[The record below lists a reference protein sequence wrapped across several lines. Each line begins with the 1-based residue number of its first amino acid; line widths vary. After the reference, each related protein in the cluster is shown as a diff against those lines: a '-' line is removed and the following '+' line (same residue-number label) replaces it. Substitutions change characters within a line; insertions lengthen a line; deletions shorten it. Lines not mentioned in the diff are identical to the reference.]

1 MITAMSPLPYRVPTS
16 WMPSSVRKVTDVPG
30 TEVAVEILVEVGVMV
45 GVEGLSVA
53 VGVAMGTMF
62 LSQPLTRTSKAIKN
76 TIDRLNSIL
85 TRFEL
90 KHQANNVCSSK

>member
-1 MITAMSPLPYRVPTS
+1 MITAMSPLPYWVPAS

-53 VGVAMGTMF
+53 VGGMAE
-62 LSQPLTRTSKAIKN
+62 SHPDKSDKTSREQMI
-76 TIDRLNSIL
+76 IL
-85 TRFEL
+85 
-90 KHQANNVCSSK
+90 